1 MLYARKINDNA
12 WFVGPSLDSDAVS
25 ELGTSDHTLS
35 VWQLP
40 DDKHN
45 LDDIALALALTRDK
59 VDQMFIVF
67 IDVEIIK
74 KKYNWELQLIP
85 QEGDTHY
92 AAMRD
97 QHTNFKI
104 ETFWEQ
110 GFLAEHIKKLLSD
123 VDNYIYYDVPT
134 LETLLYNAV
143 KRGSISRVEINKIG
157 RWNKSLKKLEEQWGK
172 LS

>member
-59 VDQMFIVF
+59 VDEMFIVF

-74 KKYNWELQLIP
+74 KK
-85 QEGDTHY
+85 
-92 AAMRD
+92 
-97 QHTNFKI
+97 
-104 ETFWEQ
+104 
-110 GFLAEHIKKLLSD
+110 
-123 VDNYIYYDVPT
+123 
-134 LETLLYNAV
+134 
-143 KRGSISRVEINKIG
+143 
-157 RWNKSLKKLEEQWGK
+157 
-172 LS
+172 

>member
-25 ELGTSDHTLS
+25 ELGTSEHTLS
-35 VWQLP
+35 VWQLS

-59 VDQMFIVF
+59 VDEMFIVF
-67 IDVEIIK
+67 LDIDFIK
-74 KKYNWELQLIP
+74 SEYKWDMELVP

-92 AAMRD
+92 TAMRN

-123 VDNYIYYDVPT
+123 VNNYVYYDVPT
-134 LETLLYNAV
+134 LEMLLYNAV
-143 KRGSISRVEINKIG
+143 KNGLISRTEINMIG
-157 RWNKSLKKLEEQWGK
+157 RWNKSLKKLEDQLGK
-172 LS
+172 LT

>member
-12 WFVGPSLDSDAVS
+12 WFVGPSLDADAVS
-25 ELGTSDHTLS
+25 ELGTSEHTLS

-45 LDDIALALALTRDK
+45 LDDIALALALARDK
-59 VDQMFIVF
+59 VDEMFIVF
-67 IDVEIIK
+67 LDIDTIK
-74 KKYNWELQLIP
+74 NEYKWDLQLVP

-92 AAMRD
+92 EAMRD

-104 ETFWEQ
+104 ESFWEQ
-110 GFLAEHIKKLLSD
+110 GFLAEHIKKLLTD
-123 VDNYIYYDVPT
+123 TRNFIYYDVPT
-134 LETLLYNAV
+134 LEALLYKAV
-143 KRGSISRVEINKIG
+143 EKGAIPRNEITKIG
-157 RWNKSLKKLEEQWGK
+157 KWNKSLKKLEEQMGK